1 MLAAITRNNPDSHI
15 NLAYSFDFFLLV
27 SWCFSSHVH
36 LNSVCL
42 TTSAHRKI
50 DSTSKIT
57 MKILA
62 ERSAFLLDFE
72 ILQHLEEL
80 KEKYNWS
87 FTPEDDAKQKGRK
100 KRFTAAGLGL
110 EVATRDII
118 LYLSKNAAS
127 KYPNAES
134 FTALMTF
141 LNQFELMK
149 VEKLQIVNSLPRSMV
164 HLYGLVEE
172 CDQRFDEDACESIL
186 AKINELVPLD
196 EAENAEDSDEAEQE

>member
-1 MLAAITRNNPDSHI
+1 
-15 NLAYSFDFFLLV
+15 
-27 SWCFSSHVH
+27 
-36 LNSVCL
+36 
-42 TTSAHRKI
+42 
-50 DSTSKIT
+50 

-62 ERSAFLLDFE
+62 ERSAFLLDYE
-72 ILQHLEEL
+72 VLQHLEEL
-80 KEKYNWS
+80 KVKYNWT
-87 FTPEDDAKQKGRK
+87 FTPEDETKQKNRK

-110 EVATRDII
+110 EVATRDIT

-127 KYPNAES
+127 KYPNSES

-172 CDQRFDEDACESIL
+172 CDLRFDENTCESIL

-196 EAENAEDSDEAEQE
+196 EADDDVDDAEEEEEE

>member
-1 MLAAITRNNPDSHI
+1 
-15 NLAYSFDFFLLV
+15 
-27 SWCFSSHVH
+27 
-36 LNSVCL
+36 
-42 TTSAHRKI
+42 
-50 DSTSKIT
+50 

-62 ERSAFLLDFE
+62 ERSAFLLDYE
-72 ILQHLEEL
+72 VLQHLEEL
-80 KEKYNWS
+80 KVKYNWT
-87 FTPEDDAKQKGRK
+87 FTPEDEAKQKNRK
-100 KRFTAAGLGL
+100 KRFTSAGLGL
-110 EVATRDII
+110 EVATRDIT

-127 KYPNAES
+127 KYSNSES

-172 CDQRFDEDACESIL
+172 CDLRFDENTCESIL

-196 EAENAEDSDEAEQE
+196 EADDDVDDAEGEEEE